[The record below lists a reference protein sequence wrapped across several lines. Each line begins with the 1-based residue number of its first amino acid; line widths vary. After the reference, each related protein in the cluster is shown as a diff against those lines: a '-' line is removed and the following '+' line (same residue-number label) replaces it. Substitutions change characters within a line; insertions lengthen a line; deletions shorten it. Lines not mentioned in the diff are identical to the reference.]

1 MLEWLSIRRRHTVA
15 IRVIQLKHYEGYMK
29 ILKPLLLSAF
39 LGASLGAVSMSAS
52 AAEGCEDGRTC
63 FSPDVAINMTVAK
76 ISEARHAIDGGVDEG
91 DILILIR
98 AAINANK
105 EINANDVV
113 DRNRQRAAKYLKKAR
128 SEIKKSEFQVAE
140 EHLKEAEAR
149 FSALHGML

>member
-1 MLEWLSIRRRHTVA
+1 
-15 IRVIQLKHYEGYMK
+15 MK

-39 LGASLGAVSMSAS
+39 LGASLGAFSMSAS

-63 FSPDVAINMTVAK
+63 FTPEAAISMTVAK
-76 ISEARHAIDGGVDEG
+76 IAETRHAIDNGVDEG

-98 AAINANK
+98 EAINANK

-113 DRNRQRAAKYLKKAR
+113 DRNRQRAAKFLKKAR
-128 SEIKKSEFQVAE
+128 KEVKKAEFQVAE

-149 FSALHGML
+149 FKALHGMI